1 MLIALRS
8 PKRNMRVCMGNKEF
22 VLETKLRNEINEL
35 KAITFI
41 IKCKYC
47 YQVSSSF
54 FIRRFS
60 SI

>member
-1 MLIALRS
+1 
-8 PKRNMRVCMGNKEF
+8 MGNNDF

-54 FIRRFS
+54 LYDVSARFEYLK
-60 SI
+60 II